1 MISTLAMTH
10 ENRLEADIASANRTP
25 TEKAMLASRR
35 LWTWLFIAVA
45 LPYVLVLVFLTPP
58 FQVPDESE
66 HYFYARAITTGSILP
81 QDLPNGKRGGF
92 VAQADVELEAIFPS
106 VTFHFHPETKATP
119 ALFDQARRVGGADV
133 LVPVGYSGAAV
144 YPPLAYAVPALAMLA
159 ADALGL
165 QRLQAF
171 YAGRLANALLF
182 IIAVAAAIWIAP
194 TGRPAFAF
202 IFLLP
207 MSLYQAASFS
217 ADVPAFALTA
227 MICAL
232 LVRMALTPS
241 PAKRWL
247 WTVAFLIVILA
258 TIKSPLIALAVPLA
272 VLGWRVSAR
281 AALLP
286 ALAAVGIWLGW
297 TYGFV
302 LTDAFDARLKTIPGG
317 VSARDQ
323 VHFIL
328 SHPLSVIPIA
338 IETFRQKTITYVA
351 SGIGVFGAFDTPL
364 ALWFYLLALASG
376 LAAFTCSSVS
386 EPVKAS
392 RHFRLAL
399 AASGVIATA
408 LIFGVLYLTWTPVG
422 ASVVQGVQGRYF
434 IPVLLVLALSV
445 AGLRSLYPPTT
456 ERLTAAILSFFY
468 ALSLCHAPF
477 VLLSRYYIP

>member
-1 MISTLAMTH
+1 MIRES
-10 ENRLEADIASANRTP
+10 RLEMVAASAP
-25 TEKAMLASRR
+25 TEKATLTSRR

-66 HYFYARAITTGSILP
+66 HYFYARAIATGSILP
-81 QDLPNGKRGGF
+81 QDLPNGGRGGF
-92 VAQADVELEAIFPS
+92 VTQADVELEAIFPS
-106 VTFHFHPETKATP
+106 VTFHFHPEMKATP
-119 ALFDQARRVGGADV
+119 ALFDQARHVGGADV
-133 LVPVGYSGAAV
+133 LVPAGYSGAAV
-144 YPPLAYAVPALAMLA
+144 YPPLAYAVPALAMWG

-165 QRLQAF
+165 RRLQAF

-182 IIAVAAAIWIAP
+182 IAAIAAAIWIAP

-207 MSLYQAASFS
+207 MSLYQAASLS

-227 MICAL
+227 IICAL
-232 LVRMALTPS
+232 LVRAALTPS
-241 PAKRWL
+241 PAESRL
-247 WTVAFLIVILA
+247 WPIAILIAILA
-258 TIKSPLIALAVPLA
+258 TIKSPLIALTVPLA

-286 ALAAVGIWLGW
+286 ALAAVGVWLAW

-323 VHFIL
+323 VHFLL
-328 SHPLSVIPIA
+328 SHPLSIIPIA
-338 IETFRQKTITYVA
+338 IETLRQKTITYVA

-376 LAAFTCSSVS
+376 LAAFTCSAVS
-386 EPVKAS
+386 EPVKVS
-392 RHFRLAL
+392 RPFRFTL

-408 LIFGVLYLTWTPVG
+408 LIFGALYLTWTPVG
-422 ASVVQGVQGRYF
+422 SGLVLGVQGRYF

-445 AGLRSLYPPTT
+445 SGLTHFHPPAT
-456 ERLTAAILSFFY
+456 ERLTAAVLSFFY

-477 VLLSRYYIP
+477 VLLSRYYLT